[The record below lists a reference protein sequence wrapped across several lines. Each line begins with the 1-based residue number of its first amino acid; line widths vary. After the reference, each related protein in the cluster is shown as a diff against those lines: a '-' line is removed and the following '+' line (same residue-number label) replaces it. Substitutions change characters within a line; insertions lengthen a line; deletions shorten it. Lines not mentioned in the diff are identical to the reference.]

1 MSIKSLS
8 FSQVH
13 SESHAQCTT
22 LPLFSNVATFQTP
35 LFLSSS
41 SSVFF
46 CFNKI
51 ITFLILYKKNHMQN
65 ATLPIFCYRLSHIV
79 FNVATLKQRC
89 HFSETACFS
98 IVSSLQ
104 CQPARPPFHM
114 LRRRLIETLTDCAD
128 SFWSH
133 FTLLFRPVSPLLLVA
148 LQLRLIVC
156 SVPSLHAP
164 PPLPTFSFNCRNI
177 VYCASFYLWG
187 MPPLGAPSMS
197 SLSARTPPHT
207 HLHTLHTLF
216 E

>member
-8 FSQVH
+8 FSQVTVNLTH
-13 SESHAQCTT
+13 SIQC
-22 LPLFSNVATFQTP
+22 
-35 LFLSSS
+35 
-41 SSVFF
+41 
-46 CFNKI
+46 
-51 ITFLILYKKNHMQN
+51 
-65 ATLPIFCYRLSHIV
+65 
-79 FNVATLKQRC
+79 C
-89 HFSETACFS
+89 HFSKRVCFS

-133 FTLLFRPVSPLLLVA
+133 FTLLFRPFSPLLLVA
-148 LQLRLIVC
+148 LQLRLIVY
-156 SVPSLHAP
+156 SVPSLHGP
-164 PPLPTFSFNCRNI
+164 PPLCISPTFSFNCRNI

-207 HLHTLHTLF
+207 HSHTLHTLF